1 MLRAA
6 TKNFMSIQDAM
17 KLAQDQGQKFDAKVY
32 FDKKAEYEEM
42 AKKLISEQLGMPFAE
57 ALKMMPADMTTKYKE
72 VLSEKKSLDTTKYLE
87 NYTIVVK
94 EQNTNTKELSEKMD
108 KLIEVLGGKEKTDM
122 PIQLVGPVNLSIG
135 ATSFETAVEK
145 SLARIKGV

>member
-1 MLRAA
+1 
-6 TKNFMSIQDAM
+6 
-17 KLAQDQGQKFDAKVY
+17 
-32 FDKKAEYEEM
+32 
-42 AKKLISEQLGMPFAE
+42 GMPFAE